1 MARGRRGKGSR
12 GSGDD
17 GDGSGDGSGDGG
29 GDGSGDGAGSIPT
42 SDVATGSEMRRCA
55 EHLFPL
61 PFLPGMAATF
71 ADYLGMAMLTPA
83 LPYWCAE
90 EAGMSPAQ
98 VATWTGA
105 ITTAQYAGAA
115 MGNFAVGAAGDGLG
129 ARRTLLATLLG
140 DVVLFTLTAV
150 ETRPGALLAIRL
162 IAGASSP
169 LVAALMYILQRA
181 EDKAQTLAG
190 VNAYSLSVN
199 LGYALGGVVV
209 GLAYGTMGWLG
220 LNLLSACV
228 AGAALVFVAIVAKR
242 DTANGLA
249 MTESGVRRREEAE
262 AGVGVGAGMSPR
274 ASFAVGEAGEAAGG
288 GGLGGDRGGGDT
300 AGGGGDAGGGD
311 AAKVS
316 VFRTGAMVSHCY
328 TAFNTGY
335 LFMGFIVLFVLMAK
349 QVLGWSVVL
358 VGWAFMAIP
367 VANVV
372 AMYGLIPP
380 FVARFG
386 VHCSLTCASI
396 GTVCVL
402 SVLALPSVHRTQEG
416 VLTVTFFLVLCVV
429 LLQVPNQMRIKII
442 ADAHA
447 PGSMGRI
454 TGASRVCFAAGQT
467 CSPIV
472 VALLYVQ
479 DPTWAVL
486 SMVFVSAAVPAVFV
500 ACGQALWADPDSVQ
514 SVQSRVG
521 DGDGSVEG
529 GLGASVRR

>member
-1 MARGRRGKGSR
+1 
-12 GSGDD
+12 
-17 GDGSGDGSGDGG
+17 
-29 GDGSGDGAGSIPT
+29 
-42 SDVATGSEMRRCA
+42 MRRCA

-90 EAGMSPAQ
+90 EAGMTPAQ

-129 ARRTLLATLLG
+129 AKRTLLATLLG

-162 IAGASSP
+162 VAGASSP

-181 EDKAQTLAG
+181 EDKAQTLKG

-199 LGYALGGVVV
+199 GGYALGGVVV
-209 GLAYGTMGWLG
+209 GLAYRTMGWLG

-228 AGAALVFVAIVAKR
+228 AGAALVFVAVVAKR
-242 DTANGLA
+242 DLPAI
-249 MTESGVRRREEAE
+249 TESGARRREEAE

-274 ASFAVGEAGEAAGG
+274 ASFAVGEAGEGG
-288 GGLGGDRGGGDT
+288 GGGGGPGGNRGGTAGDTAGDTGGDTGGDT
-300 AGGGGDAGGGD
+300 AGDGASTQLEK
-311 AAKVS
+311 KVS

-447 PGSMGRI
+447 PGAMGRI
-454 TGASRVCFAAGQT
+454 TGASRVCFATGQT

-486 SMVFVSAAVPAVFV
+486 SMVFVAAAVPAVFV
-500 ACGQALWADPDSVQ
+500 ACGQALWADPDSMAAGPGGG
-514 SVQSRVG
+514 RVG
-521 DGDGSVEG
+521 AGGSP
-529 GLGASVRR
+529 GASVRR

>member
-1 MARGRRGKGSR
+1 
-12 GSGDD
+12 
-17 GDGSGDGSGDGG
+17 
-29 GDGSGDGAGSIPT
+29 
-42 SDVATGSEMRRCA
+42 MRRCA

-83 LPYWCAE
+83 LPYWCAD
-90 EAGMSPAQ
+90 EAGMTPAR

-129 ARRTLLATLLG
+129 AKRTLLATLLG
-140 DVVLFTLTAV
+140 DVALFTLTAV

-162 IAGASSP
+162 VAGASSP

-181 EDKAQTLAG
+181 EDKAQTLKG

-199 LGYALGGVVV
+199 FGYAVGGVVV
-209 GLAYGTMGWLG
+209 GLAYGAMGWLG

-228 AGAALVFVAIVAKR
+228 AGAALVFVAVVAKG
-242 DTANGLA
+242 DAAVGLVL
-249 MTESGVRRREEAE
+249 TESGARRREEAE

-288 GGLGGDRGGGDT
+288 VGGGLGGDRGGGGET
-300 AGGGGDAGGGD
+300 AGGGDT

-380 FVARFG
+380 FVRRFG
-386 VHCSLTCASI
+386 VHCSITCSSI
-396 GTVCVL
+396 GTVMVL
-402 SVLALPSVHRTQEG
+402 AVLALPSVHRTQEG
-416 VLTVTFFLVLCVV
+416 ILTVTFLLVLCVV

-447 PGSMGRI
+447 PGAMGRI
-454 TGASRVCFAAGQT
+454 TGASRVCFATGQT

-486 SMVFVSAAVPAVFV
+486 SMVFVAAAVPAVFV
-500 ACGQALWADPDSVQ
+500 ACGQALWADPDSPAAG
-514 SVQSRVG
+514 RG
-521 DGDGSVEG
+521 GDGSGRGVP
-529 GLGASVRR
+529 GASVRR

>member
-1 MARGRRGKGSR
+1 MRPLTGGARTAGEGRPRERRRATGAATAATAAAT
-12 GSGDD
+12 GD
-17 GDGSGDGSGDGG
+17 
-29 GDGSGDGAGSIPT
+29 AGSIPT
-42 SDVATGSEMRRCA
+42 SDAATGSEMRRCA

-90 EAGMSPAQ
+90 EAGMTPAQ

-228 AGAALVFVAIVAKR
+228 AGAALVFVAVVAKR
-242 DTANGLA
+242 DEKRARHDG
-249 MTESGVRRREEAE
+249 ERREAQ
-262 AGVGVGAGMSPR
+262 
-274 ASFAVGEAGEAAGG
+274 GG
-288 GGLGGDRGGGDT
+288 GGGWRRGRRGDVPEGELRGGR
-300 AGGGGDAGGGD
+300 GG
-311 AAKVS
+311 
-316 VFRTGAMVSHCY
+316 
-328 TAFNTGY
+328 
-335 LFMGFIVLFVLMAK
+335 
-349 QVLGWSVVL
+349 
-358 VGWAFMAIP
+358 
-367 VANVV
+367 
-372 AMYGLIPP
+372 
-380 FVARFG
+380 
-386 VHCSLTCASI
+386 
-396 GTVCVL
+396 
-402 SVLALPSVHRTQEG
+402 
-416 VLTVTFFLVLCVV
+416 
-429 LLQVPNQMRIKII
+429 
-442 ADAHA
+442 
-447 PGSMGRI
+447 
-454 TGASRVCFAAGQT
+454 
-467 CSPIV
+467 
-472 VALLYVQ
+472 
-479 DPTWAVL
+479 
-486 SMVFVSAAVPAVFV
+486 
-500 ACGQALWADPDSVQ
+500 
-514 SVQSRVG
+514 
-521 DGDGSVEG
+521 
-529 GLGASVRR
+529 

>member
-1 MARGRRGKGSR
+1 
-12 GSGDD
+12 
-17 GDGSGDGSGDGG
+17 
-29 GDGSGDGAGSIPT
+29 
-42 SDVATGSEMRRCA
+42 MRRCA

-83 LPYWCAE
+83 LPYWCAD
-90 EAGMSPAQ
+90 EAGMTPAQ

-129 ARRTLLATLLG
+129 AKRTLLATLLG

-162 IAGASSP
+162 VAGASSP

-199 LGYALGGVVV
+199 CGYALGGVVV
-209 GLAYGTMGWLG
+209 GLAYRTMGWLG

-228 AGAALVFVAIVAKR
+228 AGAALVFVAVVAKR
-242 DTANGLA
+242 DSLA
-249 MTESGVRRREEAE
+249 ITESGARRREEAE

-274 ASFAVGEAGEAAGG
+274 ASFAVGEAGEGGGGG
-288 GGLGGDRGGGDT
+288 GGLGGNRGVDTAGDT
-300 AGGGGDAGGGD
+300 AGETASTQL
-311 AAKVS
+311 ANKVS

-349 QVLGWSVVL
+349 QVLGWSVVR

-380 FVARFG
+380 FVQRFG
-386 VHCSLTCASI
+386 VHCSITCASI
-396 GTVCVL
+396 GTVIVL
-402 SVLALPSVHRTQEG
+402 AVLALPSVHRTQEG
-416 VLTVTFFLVLCVV
+416 ILTVTFFLILCVV

-447 PGSMGRI
+447 APGAMGRI
-454 TGASRVCFAAGQT
+454 TGASRVCFATGQT

-486 SMVFVSAAVPAVFV
+486 SMVFVAAAVPAVFV
-500 ACGQALWADPDSVQ
+500 ACGQALWADPDSH
-514 SVQSRVG
+514 SAGRG
-521 DGDGSVEG
+521 GDGSGRGVP
-529 GLGASVRR
+529 GASVRR

>member
-1 MARGRRGKGSR
+1 
-12 GSGDD
+12 
-17 GDGSGDGSGDGG
+17 
-29 GDGSGDGAGSIPT
+29 
-42 SDVATGSEMRRCA
+42 MRRCA

-83 LPYWCAE
+83 LPYWCAD
-90 EAGMSPAQ
+90 EAGMTPAQ

-129 ARRTLLATLLG
+129 AKRTLLATLLG

-162 IAGASSP
+162 VAGASSP

-181 EDKAQTLAG
+181 EDKAQTLKG

-199 LGYALGGVVV
+199 CGYALGGVVV
-209 GLAYGTMGWLG
+209 GLAYRTMGWLG

-228 AGAALVFVAIVAKR
+228 AGAALVFVAVVAKR
-242 DTANGLA
+242 DLPAI
-249 MTESGVRRREEAE
+249 TESGARRREEAE

-274 ASFAVGEAGEAAGG
+274 ASFAVGEAGEGG
-288 GGLGGDRGGGDT
+288 GGGGGPGGNRGGTAGDTAGDTGGDTGGDT
-300 AGGGGDAGGGD
+300 AGDGASTQLEK
-311 AAKVS
+311 KVS

-349 QVLGWSVVL
+349 QVLGWSVVR

-386 VHCSLTCASI
+386 VHCSITCSSI
-396 GTVCVL
+396 GTVMVL

-416 VLTVTFFLVLCVV
+416 ILTVTFFLILCVV

-447 PGSMGRI
+447 PGAMGRI
-454 TGASRVCFAAGQT
+454 TGASRVCFATGQT

-486 SMVFVSAAVPAVFV
+486 SMVFVAAAVPAVFV
-500 ACGQALWADPDSVQ
+500 ACGQALWADPDSMAAG
-514 SVQSRVG
+514 RG
-521 DGDGSVEG
+521 GDGSGRGVPRARASGAEG
-529 GLGASVRR
+529 PAPGRT